1 MSKNDV
7 AWEKFFRR
15 TTALADIRAKGYC
28 YVSADDLKHF
38 GEREPRLMAKLDTIG
53 VCPKVF
59 RDYRMTI
66 FPVRNGQYILFSDP
80 EQRTYFKFGPNG
92 YALRPEVHRSSV
104 DLSSYDSYPGSQDL
118 NESQAIDFAHLTGL
132 LHRFTN
138 EEALHLT
145 IRGRGYSGRFG
156 FRLPFGWHHV
166 DVESVQIEVD
176 SGYEN
181 PSAINLIEAKLG
193 RRDDFNI
200 RQLYYPFLEWSR
212 RSSKRIVPLFLTYTN
227 GIYTL
232 TEFEFA
238 SRFGELIA
246 VRSGSYLIDE
256 TPALQVNVL
265 QVLASTPQE
274 TEHYAPYPQANDLD
288 KVIDLVG
295 AVDRGANDKSLIAD
309 YFEFDERQGDYYA
322 NAARYLGFLDRS
334 GHMFTTTGYGRALL
348 DTQSRQKRTRLLLEQ
363 ICKRPSLRQIL
374 YLLASREYDL
384 AAIANDEIADII
396 RQHTGLSGATVERR
410 ASTVRSWLAWL
421 LHNTSVLS

>member
-7 AWEKFFRR
+7 AWDKFFRR
-15 TTALADIRAKGYC
+15 TTVLADIRAKGYC
-28 YVSADDLKHF
+28 YVSADDLKRF

-59 RDYRMTI
+59 REYKLTI

-80 EQRTYFKFGPNG
+80 EQRTYFAFGADG

-132 LHRFTN
+132 LQRFTN

-145 IRGRGYSGRFG
+145 IRGRTYSGRFG

-176 SGYEN
+176 SGYES
-181 PSAINLIEAKLG
+181 PSAIYLIEAKLG

-200 RQLYYPFLEWSR
+200 RQLYYPFLEWGG
-212 RSSKRIVPLFLTYTN
+212 RSAKRIVPLFLTYTN

-238 SRFGELIA
+238 SRFGELAA

-256 TPALQVNVL
+256 TPTLPVNL
-265 QVLASTPQE
+265 MQALASTPQE
-274 TEHYAPYPQANDLD
+274 TEPQVPYPQANDLD
-288 KVIDLVG
+288 KVIDVVSS
-295 AVDRGANDKSLIAD
+295 VDRGINDKGLMGE

-322 NAARYLGFLDRS
+322 NAASYLGFLDRS
-334 GHMFTTTGYGRALL
+334 EHSFTMTGRGRALL
-348 DTQSRQKRTRLLLEQ
+348 DTKSRQERTRILLDQ
-363 ICKRPSLRQIL
+363 MCRRPSLREVL
-374 YLLASREYDL
+374 HLLASRGYEL
-384 AAIANDEIADII
+384 AAIGNDEIAEII
-396 RQHTGLSGATVERR
+396 RRHTGLSGATVGRR
-410 ASTVRSWLAWL
+410 ASTVRSWLTWL
-421 LHNTSVLS
+421 LHNTTVLA